1 MNNQA
6 INQTKEETKLIFKYT
21 GIWEYVLIVNH
32 SVLGYKIKQPPH
44 GTIHY

>member
-6 INQTKEETKLIFKYT
+6 INQTTKEETKLIFKCT

-32 SVLGYKIKQPPH
+32 SVLG
-44 GTIHY
+44 